1 MLIETPRLR
10 LRPWR
15 DSDRPAFAA
24 LHADREVM
32 HDAGGPLDHAESDAK
47 LDRYIAA
54 FERYGFT
61 RWGIESLDS
70 EFLGYTGI
78 MPSRP
83 DHPLGD
89 HVDIG
94 WRLVRSAWE
103 QGYAS
108 EAATAAL
115 QDAFARCGLP
125 EVIACTTAD
134 NRRSQAVMARLGLRR
149 EPARDFRDHYGT
161 RVWDLLVWV
170 ASPPLP

>member
-15 DSDRPAFAA
+15 DSDRSAFAA
-24 LHADREVM
+24 LHAHRQVM
-32 HDAGGPLDHAESDAK
+32 RDAGGPIDRSQSDAK
-47 LDRYIAA
+47 LDRYVAA

-61 RWGIESLDS
+61 RWAIEGRDS

-83 DHPLGD
+83 GHPLGE

-94 WRLVRSAWE
+94 WRLVRPAWGE
-103 QGYAS
+103 GYAT

-115 QDAFARCGLP
+115 QDAFARCGLA

-134 NRRSQAVMARLGLRR
+134 NGRSQAVMARLGLRR
-149 EPARDFRDHYGT
+149 EPARDFRDHYGA
-161 RVWDLLVWV
+161 REWRLLVWV

>member
-1 MLIETPRLR
+1 MLIETPRIK

-15 DSDRPAFAA
+15 ESDRSVFAA

-32 HDAGGPLDHAESDAK
+32 HDAGGPIDRSQSDAK
-47 LDRYIAA
+47 LDRYAAA
-54 FERYGFT
+54 FERHGFT
-61 RWGIESLDS
+61 RWAMESHDS

-83 DHPLGD
+83 EHPLGD

-94 WRLVRSAWE
+94 WRLVRGAWG
-103 QGYAS
+103 QGYAT

-115 QDAFARCGLP
+115 QDAFTRCGLA

-134 NRRSQAVMARLGLRR
+134 NGRSQAVMARLGLRR
-149 EPARDFRDHYGT
+149 EPARDFRDHYGP
-161 RVWDLLVWV
+161 REWHLLVWV
-170 ASPPLP
+170 ASPPR